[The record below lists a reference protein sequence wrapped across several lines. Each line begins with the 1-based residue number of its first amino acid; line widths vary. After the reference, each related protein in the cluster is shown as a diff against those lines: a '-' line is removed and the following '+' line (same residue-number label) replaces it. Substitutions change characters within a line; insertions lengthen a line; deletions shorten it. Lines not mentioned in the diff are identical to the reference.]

1 MDHGIH
7 RGPAIAFVVTHLR
20 TEADLRNPMELPQGA
35 SSVAFENLIYGYD
48 EAIDGIAGAVSL
60 EELMR

>member
-1 MDHGIH
+1 
-7 RGPAIAFVVTHLR
+7 
-20 TEADLRNPMELPQGA
+20 MELPQGA

-48 EAIDGIAGAVSL
+48 EAIGGIVGAVSS